1 MIYINRYIADTK
13 HFSDYELVV
22 RVWNPINNW
31 YQPRE
36 KLFLLFLL
44 IVDNVQQ
51 DFHQHILVK

>member
-1 MIYINRYIADTK
+1 DTK

-51 DFHQHILVK
+51 DFHQHILVKVAN